1 MKVEPLLAI
10 FGMSAVTFACRT
22 GGFWLMNRSKSLK
35 GLERILKHTPG
46 SIISAIVAPAAL
58 LNGFDDAIAAVVV
71 ALVMIQSRNLLLS
84 MCAGITA
91 VLIVRYFSV

>member
-1 MKVEPLLAI
+1 MKVEALLAI
-10 FGMSAVTFACRT
+10 FGMAVVTFACRI
-22 GGFWLMNRSKSLK
+22 GGFWLMNHSRSIQ

-71 ALVMIQSRNLLLS
+71 ALVMIRSRNLLLS
-84 MCAGITA
+84 MSAGIVT
-91 VLIVRYFSV
+91 VLIVRYFF